1 MASLLKHG
9 GGNIMLWGCFLS
21 GGTGRLVRVRE
32 KMQQST
38 VTFLMTT
45 CSRALW
51 SSDWGYGS
59 SSNRK
64 TTLCTANIIR
74 KWLWDHSMNVLEWL
88 SQNLDLNLIKHFR
101 RDVKTDVHQH
111 SASNLM
117 ALWRF
122 RKEEWEKLPKA
133 YQACSITLKT
143 LVKTVI
149 AAKGGSAKHRA
160 KAVSNKLLFHF
171 VIVGYCVEFWGE
183 KWI

>member
-1 MASLLKHG
+1 M
-9 GGNIMLWGCFLS
+9 FF
-21 GGTGRLVRVRE
+21 VRRNRE
-32 KMQQST
+32 QQST

-51 SSDWGYGS
+51 SSDWGYSS

-74 KWLWDHSMNVLEWL
+74 KWLRDHSVNILEWL
-88 SQNLDLNLIKHFR
+88 SQNLDLNLIKHFG
-101 RDVKTDVHQH
+101 RDVKMDVHQH

-122 RKEEWEKLPKA
+122 CKEEWEKLPEA

-149 AAKGGSAKHRA
+149 GAKGGSAKHGA
-160 KAVSNKLLFHF
+160 KAISNKLLFHF
-171 VIVGYCVEFWGE
+171 VIVSYCVEFWGE
-183 KWI
+183 MWTKCETLWILSGFTLLS